1 MSEQQTIE
9 SVHASPVQILANHT
23 LITSLAPAIEK
34 PIRAPC
40 PQVNSRARAEIQDCD
55 LCGQV
60 FGPMELFDVKVSAGD
75 LREKLHDPQDKL
87 CQKPVGIIEDYGEPR

>member
-1 MSEQQTIE
+1 MIRRRIVDKTNTRKIAQQFRRTPDMERVAVSEQQTIE

-40 PQVNSRARAEIQDCD
+40 LQVNSRARADIQDSD
-55 LCGQV
+55 LCGQL
-60 FGPMELFDVKVSAGD
+60 FGPMRDRKSVV
-75 LREKLHDPQDKL
+75 
-87 CQKPVGIIEDYGEPR
+87 